1 MKVLIIGG
9 DGYIGWP
16 LALRLSKKEHQVLI
30 VDNFVR
36 RNIDDELGVS
46 SLTPIESLD
55 HRLEVWNKEFQPIA
69 PISHKFLDAS
79 KDHEELTK
87 LLKDFSPSAIFH
99 LAEYKSAPY
108 SMRSAGHK
116 MLTIGHNVNAAN
128 CILSSIIESKIKTH
142 LIHIGT
148 MGVYGYS
155 GDNKTFIPEGYINA
169 ELEYDNYKEKRK
181 ILFPFNPGS
190 IYHLSKTLD
199 NLIFQ
204 FYNKNDGLKITDLH
218 QGIVWGSQ
226 TPETMLDDVLVNRFD
241 YDGDYGTVL
250 NRFLIEAAVNHP
262 LTVHGTG
269 GQTRAFININDSIK
283 CLELAMLNPPE
294 EESELRIFN
303 QLAETKQIDSLAKQI
318 AKITGAQINYIDN
331 PRKEA
336 QSNNL
341 NAKNES
347 LIKLGLNPMLLND
360 TLLKDLFLFAK
371 QYSNRCD
378 ISKIPSLPKWSNNNL

>member
-1 MKVLIIGG
+1 
-9 DGYIGWP
+9 
-16 LALRLSKKEHQVLI
+16 
-30 VDNFVR
+30 
-36 RNIDDELGVS
+36 
-46 SLTPIESLD
+46 
-55 HRLEVWNKEFQPIA
+55 
-69 PISHKFLDAS
+69 
-79 KDHEELTK
+79 
-87 LLKDFSPSAIFH
+87 
-99 LAEYKSAPY
+99 
-108 SMRSAGHK
+108 
-116 MLTIGHNVNAAN
+116 
-128 CILSSIIESKIKTH
+128 
-142 LIHIGT
+142 
-148 MGVYGYS
+148 MGVT
-155 GDNKTFIPEGYINA
+155 N
-169 ELEYDNYKEKRK
+169 
-181 ILFPFNPGS
+181 
-190 IYHLSKTLD
+190 
-199 NLIFQ
+199 
-204 FYNKNDGLKITDLH
+204 
-218 QGIVWGSQ
+218 
-226 TPETMLDDVLVNRFD
+226 PETMLDDVLVNRFD

-269 GQTRAFININDSIK
+269 GQTRAFININDPIK